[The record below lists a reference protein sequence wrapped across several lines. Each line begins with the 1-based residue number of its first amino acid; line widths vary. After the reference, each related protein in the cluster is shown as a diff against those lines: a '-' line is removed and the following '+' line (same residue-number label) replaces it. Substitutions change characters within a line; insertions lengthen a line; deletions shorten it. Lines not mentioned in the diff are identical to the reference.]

1 MTKLD
6 HVVQK
11 PLEQVCRRN
20 LEKHS
25 RESLK
30 LKQRLA
36 DSGWNLEDQNDNRN
50 EDSNN
55 CAF

>member
-1 MTKLD
+1 VTKLD